1 MCTCPLRSSAFCSV
15 RWCSLPSRTRTLAFR
30 SHSEQMVVSSTCT
43 VCVQRQKSHWL
54 LFVTCCM
61 PMTALL
67 SPIVSMI
74 YNNWRTPSQLPPRGL
89 GWRSVSRKQR
99 CCFNLQE
106 DPQPVHLRSR
116 LTARSWTVL
125 IPSHT
130 LEAACRPPT
139 PLTRKYL
146 PVLQRQVPPMVGC
159 RSKFGVTGGWA

>member
-1 MCTCPLRSSAFCSV
+1 MMLSAFKNMDQGIQISY
-15 RWCSLPSRTRTLAFR
+15 RTDGGVFNLNRLRAKT
-30 SHSEQMVVSSTCT
+30 
-43 VCVQRQKSHWL
+43 KSHWL
-54 LFVTCCM
+54 LFVSCWM

-67 SPIVSMI
+67 SPTVSMI
-74 YNNWRTPSQLPPRGL
+74 FNNGRIPSQLPPRGL

-106 DPQPVHLRSR
+106 DPQPVHLRSK

-130 LEAACRPPT
+130 LEAACHPPT

-146 PVLQRQVPPMVGC
+146 PVLQRQAPPMVGC
-159 RSKFGVTGGWA
+159 RSEFGVTGGWA